1 MATSLFRIIKYGFQN
16 FFRNG
21 WLSTTTI
28 AIMVLTLFV
37 VHSLVIFSFMT
48 TTALDALKD
57 KIDVS
62 VYFRVGAPEDEVL
75 RVKASVEKLSE
86 VKSVEYVSREEAL
99 ATFRARH
106 ATDDT
111 IGRALDELDNNPLGA
126 SLNIKAN
133 DPREYAAI
141 AAYLN
146 NDTLSNVIDKV
157 NYAQNEVVIQRLIKI
172 ADTAEKSGIVVAV
185 VLVLIAFLV
194 SFNTI
199 RLAIYSNREE
209 IGIMRLVGASNSFI
223 RGPYIVEG
231 IIYGLVGA
239 IISLGM
245 AAPAIGFVSPY
256 VSVFI
261 PEVDVSKYFATN
273 FLSLFGIQALVGIG
287 LGIISSTFAVRK
299 YLNK

>member
-28 AIMVLTLFV
+28 AIMVITLFV
-37 VHSLVIFSFMT
+37 VHALVIFSFMT

-62 VYFRVGAPEDEVL
+62 VYFKVDAPEEDML
-75 RVKASVEKLSE
+75 GVKSSVEKLSE

-111 IGRALDELDNNPLGA
+111 IGKALDELDTNPLGA

-146 NDTLSNVIDKV
+146 NDALSNVIEKV
-157 NYAQNEVVIQRLIKI
+157 NYSQNEVVIDRLIKI
-172 ADTAEKSGIVVAV
+172 ADTAEKSGLAVAV
-185 VLVLIAFLV
+185 MLILIAFLV

-223 RGPYIVEG
+223 RGPYLIEG
-231 IIYGLVGA
+231 IIYGLVAA
-239 IISLGM
+239 IISLGI
-245 AAPAIGFVSPY
+245 AAPAIFFASPY
-256 VSVFI
+256 ISIFI
-261 PEVDVSKYFATN
+261 PEVNISRYFVAN
-273 FLSLFGIQALVGIG
+273 VWRLFGIQALVGVG
-287 LGIISSTFAVRK
+287 LGIISSAFAVRK

>member
-37 VHSLVIFSFMT
+37 VHSLVVFSFIT
-48 TTALDALKD
+48 TTALTVLTN

-62 VYFRVGAPEDEVL
+62 VYFKVNAPEDEVL
-75 RVKASVEKLSE
+75 AVKSAVEKLAE

-99 ATFRARH
+99 ADFRSKH

-111 IGRALDELDNNPLGA
+111 IGKALAELDDNPLGA
-126 SLNIKAN
+126 SINVKAR

-146 NDTLSNVIDKV
+146 NNMLSEVIEKV
-157 NYAQNEVVIQRLIKI
+157 NYAQNEIVIERLIKI
-172 ADTAEKSGIVVAV
+172 ADTAEKSGIAVAV
-185 VLVLIAFLV
+185 VLIVIAFLV

-199 RLAIYSNREE
+199 RLAIYSNRDE

-223 RGPYIVEG
+223 RGPYLVEG
-231 IIYGLVGA
+231 IMYGLIAAVL
-239 IISLGM
+239 SLGI
-245 AAPAIGFVSPY
+245 AAPAISFASPY
-256 VSVFI
+256 VNVFI
-261 PEVDVSKYFATN
+261 PEVNISKYFVGN
-273 FLSLFGIQALVGIG
+273 FWRLFGIQALVGVG
-287 LGIISSTFAVRK
+287 LGIISSAFAVRR